1 MKKLGILVIM
11 GLFLAGCGA
20 AAKESGFW
28 EHDTMY
34 KNWDHLKYSWFGYK
48 APTPQAGQESKAQD
62 WWGIPQ
68 QGVVVAEE

>member
-1 MKKLGILVIM
+1 MKKLGILVLM

-20 AAKESGFW
+20 GAKESGFW

-34 KNWDHLKYSWFGYK
+34 KDWDHLKYSWFGYK
-48 APTPQAGQESKAQD
+48 NPTPKAGQESKTQD

-68 QGVVVAEE
+68 QGVVIVEE